1 MSITNVDQQEFAQTV
16 ASGFAMVDV
25 YGDGCAP
32 CKVLAKVVEQMEAEY
47 PFINFVKIN
56 SSHNEDFANQYR
68 IMGVPTILMMFDGVE
83 KERLL
88 GVHSADKLMGI
99 ISKYIY

>member
-1 MSITNVDQQEFAQTV
+1 MSLIDINQQEFPETV

-32 CKVLAKVVEQMEAEY
+32 CKVLAKIIEQMEAEY
-47 PFINFVKIN
+47 PFVNFVKIN
-56 SSHNEDFANQYR
+56 SSHNEEFANQYQ

-88 GVHSADKLMGI
+88 GAHSADKLMEI